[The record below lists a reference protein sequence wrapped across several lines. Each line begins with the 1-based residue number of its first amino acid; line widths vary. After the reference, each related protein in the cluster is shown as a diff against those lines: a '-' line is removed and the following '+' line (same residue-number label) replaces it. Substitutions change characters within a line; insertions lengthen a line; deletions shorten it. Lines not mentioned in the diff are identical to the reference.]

1 MKQYCVNKI
10 LLFFSCCLLAF
21 THAGA
26 QTVNAPDLNCVTK
39 VSITG
44 NIFVRLIWTIPVN
57 SCGPFN
63 AYYIYRS
70 TSFNGPYTLVYTENN
85 QAASSYDDN
94 VGNGSIVYYYYM
106 VSDFNC
112 PGATVL
118 HSDTLDSS
126 DPEPPVINYVTVKN
140 NAAEINWQP
149 GNSPET
155 FGYILYK
162 VVGGIN
168 IPIDTIYGKNNTTYT
183 DLSAAVNVDS
193 VSYTLA
199 SIDSCLNTGPINVLP
214 QHTIFLK
221 QQINRCNNTI
231 TLDWYQYNHWDPIV
245 LQYDV
250 YVAVNGGPP
259 SLIQTFPSNVLSY
272 QVTGLNDG
280 DFICFTVVATQTN
293 TLITSTSN
301 ELCAALNVVQSANDL
316 YIRNVTVAA
325 PGRVDVYY
333 SMDPLADLLSVE
345 IQRSLDSI
353 AFTELDVIAAPAN
366 LSLINIY
373 ADTTALTSQLSYYY
387 RIIATD
393 SCNNADTSSIGK
405 SILLSGYAFSDLS
418 FLLKWDASYIEYG
431 TVAGYD
437 VNRDDGSGFNSIAVF
452 DKTVFEYA
460 ETGVP
465 SVTPCYYVE
474 AIDSMI
480 LPNGIIDTVHS
491 RSNILCLNQ
500 PSQIYMPNAFAPQG
514 KNNIF
519 KPVLNVEGVTA
530 FNFSVYNRWG
540 KEIFTS
546 LDQDLGWDGRD
557 NGNLVQQGA
566 YAYQVVVIDGNRK
579 RIEAKGTVL
588 VVR

>member
-1 MKQYCVNKI
+1 MN
-10 LLFFSCCLLAF
+10 
-21 THAGA
+21 TRA
-26 QTVNAPDLNCVTK
+26 QTVAAPILNCVTN

-44 NIFVRLIWTIPVN
+44 NIFVRLTWTIPVN
-57 SCGPFN
+57 TCGPFN

-70 TSFNGPYTLVYTENN
+70 TSFNGPFTLVYTENN

-94 VGNGSIVYYYYM
+94 VGISSIVYYYYM
-106 VSDFNC
+106 VSDFTC
-112 PGATVL
+112 PGAAVL
-118 HSDTLDSS
+118 HSDTLDNS
-126 DPEPPVINYVTVKN
+126 DPEPPLINYVTVKN
-140 NAAEINWQP
+140 NVAEISWQP

-155 FGYILYK
+155 YGYILYQ

-183 DLSAAVNVDS
+183 DVNAAVNTDS

-199 SIDSCLNTGPINVLP
+199 TIDSCLNTGPINVLP

-221 QQINRCNNTI
+221 QKIDRCNNTV

-250 YVAVNGGPP
+250 YVAVNGGL
-259 SLIQTFPSNVLSY
+259 SNLIQTFPSNVLSY

-280 DFICFTVVATQTN
+280 DFICFTVVATQTT

-301 ELCAALNVVQSANDL
+301 ELCATLNVVQSANDL

-325 PGRVDVYY
+325 PGHVAVYY
-333 SMDPLADLLSVE
+333 SVDPLADLLSLKIE
-345 IQRSLDSI
+345 RSLDSTG
-353 AFTELDVIAAPAN
+353 FTTLDDIPVPAN
-366 LSLINIY
+366 LSMVNIFS
-373 ADTTALTSQLSYYY
+373 DTTALTSQLSYYY
-387 RIIATD
+387 RIIASD
-393 SCNNADTSSIGK
+393 SCGGMDTSSIGK

-418 FLLKWDASYIEYG
+418 FLLKWDASYLEHG
-431 TVAGYD
+431 SVAGYD
-437 VNRDDGSGFNSIAVF
+437 VNRDDGSGFNSITVF

-465 SVTPCYYVE
+465 SVTPCYFVE

-480 LPNGIIDTVHS
+480 FPNGVTDTVHS
-491 RSNILCLNQ
+491 RSNVLCLNQ

-514 KNNIF
+514 NNNIF
-519 KPVLNVEGVTA
+519 KPILNVEGVTA
-530 FNFSVYNRWG
+530 FTFSIYNRWG

-546 LDQDLGWDGRD
+546 LDQDFGWDGRD
-557 NGNLVQQGA
+557 NGDLVQQGA